1 MEEEDGRKKIK
12 RKSLFTQR
20 PYSPDNN
27 DIFNKFFARKNSFE
41 TKDEK
46 RNEDKIYIN
55 IENKEE
61 LVITVNT
68 TQETVKNYY
77 EYMQDCFEIIDLYF
91 NKSIKLQS
99 GDPVNFHFK
108 ENKKIVIFELEST
121 LVSCFWGNVP
131 NEINNK

>member
-1 MEEEDGRKKIK
+1 MVVGDDTKKGIK
-12 RKSLFTQR
+12 RKSLFSLQTR
-20 PYSPDNN
+20 SPEKINKN
-27 DIFNKFFARKNSFE
+27 EIYNKFFAKKMSFE
-41 TKDEK
+41 SKNEK

-108 ENKKIVIFELEST
+108 EN
-121 LVSCFWGNVP
+121 
-131 NEINNK
+131 